1 MPSCRS
7 PSTLARAHARSVRV
21 ARDWGVPLGAR
32 RTGLFHRLTGSY
44 AARMHRCVV
53 ASPYHDRPRTLR
65 QMAGK
70 MATGLDK
77 MADTTAVRLDPIVG
91 SAEADR
97 IALPAR
103 LLSSYRPESIAYP
116 SSGG

>member
-1 MPSCRS
+1 
-7 PSTLARAHARSVRV
+7 
-21 ARDWGVPLGAR
+21 
-32 RTGLFHRLTGSY
+32 
-44 AARMHRCVV
+44 
-53 ASPYHDRPRTLR
+53 
-65 QMAGK
+65 MAGK

>member
-1 MPSCRS
+1 
-7 PSTLARAHARSVRV
+7 
-21 ARDWGVPLGAR
+21 
-32 RTGLFHRLTGSY
+32 
-44 AARMHRCVV
+44 
-53 ASPYHDRPRTLR
+53 
-65 QMAGK
+65 MAGK

-97 IALPAR
+97 IALTAR